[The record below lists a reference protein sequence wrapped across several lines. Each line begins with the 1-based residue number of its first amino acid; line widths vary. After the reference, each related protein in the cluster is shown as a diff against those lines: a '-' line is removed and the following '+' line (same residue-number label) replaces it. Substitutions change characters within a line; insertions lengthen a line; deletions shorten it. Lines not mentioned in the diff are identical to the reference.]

1 MAPRDRCRS
10 SREALAGFLDAERP
24 ALLRAYLARLEDAHP
39 PLTGDPE
46 LRRQALTHAGRTIA
60 DVARSLRLGRPSAC
74 DDGRAGPGTS
84 GAAGRLHPRV
94 SLRAAT
100 CLADVTLNAA
110 SEYLAEREDGG
121 EALGLVMRSLTESV
135 LTRVHETALAYSSR
149 LLHDLD
155 AAYADERRRIA
166 RDLHDRVGSGLGVA
180 HHQLELA
187 EACRT
192 DPAHAMN
199 RVVLAH
205 EAIQDAMVGTRSIV
219 TGLHTDDQV
228 RHLEKELARLVETVA
243 SDDVIM
249 RLRVDGDEAWA
260 SGKVLGETFL
270 IVREAVRN
278 AVTHGAPGMVLIT
291 VDITPGRLQATVDDD
306 GRGFDLDRA
315 LRSPG
320 LGLTSMRERAELIG
334 GRVTLT
340 PVADRGTRVE
350 LVVPLSERRGG
361 DRDG

>member
-1 MAPRDRCRS
+1 MSPRDRRRS

-60 DVARSLRLGRPSAC
+60 DVARSLRLGRPSAG
-74 DDGRAGPGTS
+74 DDGRTGAGT
-84 GAAGRLHPRV
+84 AAGRLHPRV

-100 CLADVTLNAA
+100 CLADVTLDAA
-110 SEYLAEREDGG
+110 SEYLATREDGG

-135 LTRVHETALAYSSR
+135 LTRVHETTLAYSSR

-155 AAYADERRRIA
+155 TAYTDERRRIA

-187 EACRT
+187 EASRT
-192 DPAHAMN
+192 DPTGAMN

-219 TGLHTDDQV
+219 TGLHTGDQV
-228 RHLEKELARLVETVA
+228 RHLEKELARLVETTA

-291 VDITPGRLQATVDDD
+291 VDITPGRLRATVDDD

-320 LGLTSMRERAELIG
+320 LGLTSMRERAELMG

-340 PVADRGTRVE
+340 PVADRGTRVD
-350 LVVPLSERRGG
+350 LVVPLSERR
-361 DRDG
+361 DG